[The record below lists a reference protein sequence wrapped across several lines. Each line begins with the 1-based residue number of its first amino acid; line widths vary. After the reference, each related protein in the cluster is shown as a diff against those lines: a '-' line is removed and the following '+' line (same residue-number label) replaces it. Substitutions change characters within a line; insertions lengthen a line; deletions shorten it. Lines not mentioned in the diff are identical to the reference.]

1 MDRGVKIAIF
11 AASIISLGFGL
22 IWDQVLSHARVAL
35 EPESADTLAGET
47 MEARMGSRDIARMEV
62 APELDPQ
69 FPVVAPEAVQTEP
82 AAGTNEPPAATGWTE
97 YTVKN
102 GDSWWRI
109 AHVEFKDR
117 GLSSDDVQKA
127 NPGVVLRPGSVVK
140 IPVSKESVG
149 STAGQSAPTA
159 GNSTPTSSDPTTSGA
174 TEYVVKEGDSWW
186 KIAHTHFK
194 DRGLS
199 SDDLQKVNPG
209 VALRPGVKLKI
220 PAGS

>member
-62 APELDPQ
+62 APDLAPQ
-69 FPVVAPEAVQTEP
+69 FQAAVPDATEVEP
-82 AAGTNEPPAATGWTE
+82 APGNNEPPPATGWTE

-117 GLSSDDVQKA
+117 GLSSEDVQKA
-127 NPGVVLRPGSVVK
+127 NPGVVLRPGSIVK

-149 STAGQSAPTA
+149 STAGQSNPTA
-159 GNSTPTSSDPTTSGA
+159 GSSTPASSAPPAAGA
-174 TEYVVKEGDSWW
+174 TEYIVKEGDSWW

-194 DRGLS
+194 DRGLD
-199 SDDLQKVNPG
+199 SDDLQKANPG